1 MTAIVQVSKTI
12 GVYCPSPLQKGQK
25 AREIAFQKQCR
36 DQYLDEGIPSGIDLS
51 LDKSIL
57 REISF
62 QKAKEIILKYEWLG
76 RMSATKYHYALVF
89 DPISADFG
97 GEIGG
102 VVCIGGQNCTG
113 SSYTHKMYGIE
124 ESEVGVLARGACV
137 HWAPKNSNSKL
148 VGAAMRAMRKIK
160 RYKIMLAYADPA
172 AGEIGTIYQSCNW
185 QYVGKTVPQFR
196 MYKEGKSFDSA
207 KIIVDAQKAG
217 IRWKEMYQRYID
229 EGWIKVKGNSKYRY
243 ALVLDNKDKR
253 LVDKVNSMSLPY
265 PKRGDVL

>member
-25 AREIAFQKQCR
+25 AREIAFQKECR

-57 REISF
+57 REISS

-76 RMSATKYHYALVF
+76 RMSATKYH
-89 DPISADFG
+89 
-97 GEIGG
+97 
-102 VVCIGGQNCTG
+102 
-113 SSYTHKMYGIE
+113 
-124 ESEVGVLARGACV
+124 
-137 HWAPKNSNSKL
+137 
-148 VGAAMRAMRKIK
+148 
-160 RYKIMLAYADPA
+160 
-172 AGEIGTIYQSCNW
+172 
-185 QYVGKTVPQFR
+185 
-196 MYKEGKSFDSA
+196 
-207 KIIVDAQKAG
+207 
-217 IRWKEMYQRYID
+217 
-229 EGWIKVKGNSKYRY
+229 Y